1 MFCVCYFRLNAA
13 SNLNEAFVHKDDIIV
28 SKSSSDTSRSSA
40 TTAKADGA
48 VGRADSGA
56 GRADS
61 AAGGAD
67 SGACRADS
75 VSDKSSV
82 ESVKADSAVGRADS
96 AVGRADPVSGKSSV
110 DSAKADSGAC
120 RADTVTEKS
129 SVESVKAESTV
140 RGRRR
145 VSESETVPNISGT
158 TTTSTDDS
166 LPPTLSHLV
175 LFWDELSKY
184 TLKTI
189 SENHT
194 APAPVG
200 SSESTAAVKSKKK
213 DDRGKVAAKKAK
225 EGKMAGALRGNLFGA
240 AADELLAR
248 VSGSVD
254 KDSDVMCELCAEEFA
269 HPVTYHMRQVH
280 PGCGKPA
287 GGQGYNSGG
296 NFCGGWAG
304 SCGDGG
310 VGGSTWY
317 LMCDTCRAKYLREK
331 KRGTAR
337 KDRLKK
343 PSVASSVLTRKKAT
357 AAVGATSLTE
367 PHWMLYHNAMFVLE
381 LSAGVASS
389 HVSTIAD
396 WERSGVSA
404 GLSSVSEDVRSAG
417 SGGGGGGGG
426 GTVTFPAVPFL
437 YLQLHGACSD
447 DSALTDNNPVQCYRP
462 HSSLSGGTGL
472 DRSVSDSSRHSRHRP
487 LSTFYRDEDESVSG
501 AGKGVFQRSVSEM
514 GGISR
519 GGHGGVMKHDP
530 AGQCEGGASENGLSL
545 VRCPSADMARL
556 IRSLQAVVNVSEY
569 VSHLSV
575 VSFLSQHHELDV
587 LRAVIVQSVRRAAC
601 RTYALQALNWLLRT
615 ISQPSCL
622 HDLLWHFV
630 AVLSVSAADADDAAV
645 TENAEPVDS
654 DQDVAVCTHPVTGV
668 SVAGHIAT
676 KPLVSALHTFLQS
689 VSDVLMHLPA
699 GSAVQ
704 RQAVRCWSMQFHA
717 ADHPF
722 LHRSHVFSH
731 ISRIL
736 SSADEAGS
744 TDMAE
749 TSSTAVIEQ
758 LTDVTQLADVKTS
771 SRQAMAAGMTDGS
784 TETFWESGDE
794 DKNKSKCVM
803 LNLAALA
810 VDCRLRVVC
819 VHVDNA
825 RDIANK
831 VSSVMISAGQ
841 SADTVEQVRQAELD
855 QRHVGWV
862 CAWVANSSARY
873 VRLELRGADNSLR
886 VRQVKVLCQSDV
898 LGLPRGGAG
907 DVVAQRQCEDETLS
921 VFRLLTSLVFG
932 RLVSEAGEASSSSSS
947 SSAAEA
953 GDGCTA
959 DDVDLKEHMVGI
971 LFSHS
976 GELTRLQR
984 QVCAHI
990 VGSIRLETGRVR
1002 CVWQSESNCNDTA
1015 TTTTTTATTTTAGS
1029 DAYCFE
1035 LLSLLLALSGSSVG
1049 RRYVSQQSS
1058 LIQDLVSLLHTAAS
1072 ARVQRQVVLL
1082 LRRTLL
1088 DITPRSFAS
1097 LLGITTLPPSDL
1109 SALIR
1114 STDTTESYQQGVLDV
1129 FLACVAKALSVQVKC
1144 RLPGTTAKWTSV
1156 TLASSRVSHSDCWWL
1171 RGSVPSQLAE
1181 SIISLLADMSS
1192 GRFGVEWSSLTKSAV
1207 AVAIVN
1213 LSRLSSSSRTVDRCL
1228 QSPVIWLALAA
1239 LCVITDEHA
1248 HRLSTG
1254 RRSAN
1259 VAVGSPTCDNHDDGE
1274 TPAAILCA
1282 SGCGSLCTEC
1292 DRVLHLNKRQRL
1304 HQRQVTS

>member
-1 MFCVCYFRLNAA
+1 MNAA

-28 SKSSSDTSRSSA
+28 SKDTA
-40 TTAKADGA
+40 TAKADSA
-48 VGRADSGA
+48 MSIADT
-56 GRADS
+56 
-61 AAGGAD
+61 
-67 SGACRADS
+67 
-75 VSDKSSV
+75 VTDKS
-82 ESVKADSAVGRADS
+82 SVKADSAM
-96 AVGRADPVSGKSSV
+96 
-110 DSAKADSGAC
+110 
-120 RADTVTEKS
+120 
-129 SVESVKAESTV
+129 

-145 VSESETVPNISGT
+145 VSESQ
-158 TTTSTDDS
+158 TSTKSSDTMTTVTGDS
-166 LPPTLSHLV
+166 LPATLSHLV
-175 LFWDELSKY
+175 LFWEELAKY

-194 APAPVG
+194 VTAPVG
-200 SSESTAAVKSKKK
+200 SSESTVVIKAKKK
-213 DDRGKVAAKKAK
+213 DDRGKVAAKKPK
-225 EGKMAGALRGNLFGA
+225 EGKMAAGALRGNLFGA
-240 AADELLAR
+240 AAGELLAR

-254 KDSDVMCELCAEEFA
+254 KDSDVMCELCGEEFA

-343 PSVASSVLTRKKAT
+343 PPLASSVLARKKAT
-357 AAVGATSLTE
+357 AAVGSTSLTE

-381 LSAGVASS
+381 LAGGVANS
-389 HVSTIAD
+389 HVSAITD
-396 WERSGVSA
+396 WDGTGVSG

-417 SGGGGGGGG
+417 GVGGGGGAGG
-426 GTVTFPAVPFL
+426 GTVTFPVVPFL

-447 DSALTDNNPVQCYRP
+447 DSAFTDNNQVQCYRP

-487 LSTFYRDEDESVSG
+487 LSTYYRDEDDSVSG
-501 AGKGVFQRSVSEM
+501 VGKGVFQRSVSEM
-514 GGISR
+514 GGMSH
-519 GGHGGVMKHDP
+519 GGHGGAMKHDP
-530 AGQCEGGASENGLSL
+530 AGQCEGSGSASDNGLSL
-545 VRCPSADMARL
+545 VKCPSADMARL
-556 IRSLQAVVNVSEY
+556 IRSLASVDNVSQH
-569 VSHLSV
+569 VSHLPV
-575 VSFLSQHHELDV
+575 VSFLSQHHDLDV
-587 LRAVIVQSVRRAAC
+587 LRTVIVQSVRRASC

-615 ISQPSCL
+615 ISEPSCL

-630 AVLSVSAADADDAAV
+630 SVLSVCAGDGDDGAV
-645 TENAEPVDS
+645 SENADPVDC
-654 DQDVAVCTHPVTGV
+654 DQDVAVCSHPVSDV

-676 KPLVSALHTFLQS
+676 KPLVSALHTLLQS

-704 RQAVRCWSMQFHA
+704 RMAVRCWSMQFHT

-736 SSADEAGS
+736 SSADEEGS
-744 TDMAE
+744 RDVADA
-749 TSSTAVIEQ
+749 SSTAVVEQ
-758 LTDVTQLADVKTS
+758 LSDVTQLADIKTS
-771 SRQAMAAGMTDGS
+771 SRQAMVAGMTDGS

-803 LNLAALA
+803 MNLTGLA

-831 VSSVMISAGQ
+831 VTSVVISAGQ
-841 SADTVEQVRQAELD
+841 SADTLEQVRQAELD

-862 CAWVANSSARY
+862 SAWIANSSARY
-873 VRLELRGADNSLR
+873 VRLELRGSDNTLR
-886 VRQVKVLCQSDV
+886 VRQIKVLGQSEMV
-898 LGLPRGGAG
+898 GVPRRGGGGGGGG
-907 DVVAQRQCEDETLS
+907 DVVPQRQCEAETLS

-947 SSAAEA
+947 AAEA
-953 GDGCTA
+953 GDGSTA

-971 LFSHS
+971 LFSHT

-1002 CVWQSESNCNDTA
+1002 SVWQSLMTESNDTTTA
-1015 TTTTTTATTTTAGS
+1015 GTTTTTTTAAGS

-1035 LLSLLLALSGSSVG
+1035 LLSLLLALSGSTVG
-1049 RRYVSQQSS
+1049 RRYVAQQSS
-1058 LIQDLVSLLHTAAS
+1058 LIEDLVSLLHTAS
-1072 ARVQRQVVLL
+1072 PRVQRQVVLL
-1082 LRRTLL
+1082 LHRTLL

-1097 LLGITTLPPSDL
+1097 SLGITTLPPSDL
-1109 SALIR
+1109 SAVIR
-1114 STDTTESYQQGVLDV
+1114 STDISESYQQGVLDV
-1129 FLACVAKALSVQVKC
+1129 FLACIAKALSVQVKC
-1144 RLPGTTAKWTSV
+1144 RLPGTTAKSTSV
-1156 TLASSRVSHSDCWWL
+1156 NLASSRVSYSECWCL
-1171 RGSVPSQLAE
+1171 RGSVPSQLAD
-1181 SIISLLADMSS
+1181 SIISLFMEMSS
-1192 GRFGVEWSSLTKSAV
+1192 GRFGVEWASVTKSAV
-1207 AVAIVN
+1207 AGAIVN
-1213 LSRLSSSSRTVDRCL
+1213 LSRLSSSSRTVERCL
-1228 QSPVIWLALAA
+1228 ESPVIWLALAS
-1239 LCVITDEHA
+1239 LCVITDEHV

-1254 RRSAN
+1254 RSAS

-1274 TPAAILCA
+1274 TPATILCA